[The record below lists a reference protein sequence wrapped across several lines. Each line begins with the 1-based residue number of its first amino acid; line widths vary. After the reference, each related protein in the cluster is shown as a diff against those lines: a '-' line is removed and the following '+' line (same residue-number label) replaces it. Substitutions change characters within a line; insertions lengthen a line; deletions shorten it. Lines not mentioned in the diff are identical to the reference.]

1 MRVSHDKIGRLSH
14 VATDA
19 LAAVK
24 DVKFNEEHNAVRLQA
39 RRILEDLLRTEARM
53 DEEVRRKIGSQKKG
67 ILEGSSEWDVL
78 YRKYYQEELKKLGV

>member
-19 LAAVK
+19 LAALK
-24 DVKFNEEHNAVRLQA
+24 DVKFNEEHNTVRLQA

-53 DEEVRRKIGSQKKG
+53 DEEVRRKISSQKKG
-67 ILEGSSEWDVL
+67 ILEGSNEWEIL

>member
-19 LAAVK
+19 LAALK
-24 DVKFNEEHNAVRLQA
+24 DVKFKDEHNSVRLEV
-39 RRILEDLLRTEARM
+39 RRILEDLLRAEARM
-53 DEEVRRKIGSQKKG
+53 DEEVRRKISSQKKG
-67 ILEGSSEWDVL
+67 ILEGSSEWEIL

>member
-1 MRVSHDKIGRLSH
+1 MRVSHDKVGRLSH

-24 DVKFNEEHNAVRLQA
+24 DVTFNEEHNTVRLQV

-53 DEEVRRKIGSQKKG
+53 DEEVRRKISSQKKN
-67 ILEGSSEWDVL
+67 ILEGSSEWEIL
-78 YRKYYQEELKKLGV
+78 YRKYYQDELKKLGV